1 MPFASVVMRRQV
13 LKKIRNKNLPA
24 SAIAD
29 CVKQLHDGHVQSSGL
44 RMKRLKG
51 IMGYFTSQIR
61 LLTRIRDTSAM
72 VMTGRRG

>member
-1 MPFASVVMRRQV
+1 VSRASVVMHRRV
-13 LKKIRNKNLPA
+13 LKKIRNKQLPIP
-24 SAIAD
+24 AIAD
-29 CVKQLHDGHVQSSGL
+29 CLKQLNEGRVRSSGL